1 MSKCNRSAGS
11 LRRMVTVNQQQC
23 SCHNAARTAPCTR
36 STHATLYMRLYACNC
51 NGHRAFI
58 PKEIRV
64 GVWQG
69 AVSWKD
75 GRETRAEWIR
85 SKKERLRKKI
95 EEEEKREFKGEENKR
110 RWLKRELNKKKVE
123 KRKVGGKIVGKG
135 EKRREE
141 SKRKT
146 GAKRV
151 RACARMNE

>member
-1 MSKCNRSAGS
+1 
-11 LRRMVTVNQQQC
+11 
-23 SCHNAARTAPCTR
+23 
-36 STHATLYMRLYACNC
+36 MRVNC

-58 PKEIRV
+58 PKEISV

-85 SKKERLRKKI
+85 SKKEWLRKKI

-110 RWLKRELNKKKVE
+110 RWLKRELNKKKVK